1 MQICVLFL
9 YYSYHFKVFLRVSWA
24 HLSFHNARQLLTV
37 GMAIVS
43 CKIGAQS
50 HGYLVSGFSTACRIP
65 IAFGCGITLARRW
78 DGAAEIVKVAGLVA
92 FDGAGVAGAAW
103 KDG

>member
-1 MQICVLFL
+1 MTHVLSEKYHLSKQVISTYCMQICVLFL
-9 YYSYHFKVFLRVSWA
+9 YYSYHFKVFLRVSGA

-65 IAFGCGITLARRW
+65 IAFGCGITLARR
-78 DGAAEIVKVAGLVA
+78 
-92 FDGAGVAGAAW
+92 
-103 KDG
+103 